1 MIYHI
6 PISYVFYFRF
16 RLVFLKTSWSIQ
28 YFVGILIQSLNK
40 LNKNSENDYSNQLF
54 GMVFNI
60 FFSSNMRTI
69 YQQKKEEKN
78 RFYRNLHILNKCINL
93 ISYLYWRL
101 WVNAINSI
109 SNEEIDTWDKDKNT
123 EKNQSIQHFIFY
135 RSVALGAIL
144 AYWNSRFMFLLYN
157 ENI

>member
-101 WVNAINSI
+101 
-109 SNEEIDTWDKDKNT
+109 
-123 EKNQSIQHFIFY
+123 
-135 RSVALGAIL
+135 
-144 AYWNSRFMFLLYN
+144 
-157 ENI
+157 